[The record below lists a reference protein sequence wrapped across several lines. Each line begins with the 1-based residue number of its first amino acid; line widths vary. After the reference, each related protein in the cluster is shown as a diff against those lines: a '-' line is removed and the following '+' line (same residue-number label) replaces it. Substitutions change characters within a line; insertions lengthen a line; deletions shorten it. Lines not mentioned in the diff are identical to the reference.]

1 MLQSIA
7 GAYTNGLL
15 SSIINGTESGAL
27 SLAILIS
34 GIILSLL
41 IGYVLGSLN
50 FALILSAKMYK
61 DDIRNY
67 GSKNAGTT
75 NMMRTYGNKA
85 AGLTILGDALKAVV
99 AVVIGSFLMGVM
111 HGGYVAALGCVLGHV
126 FPVFYRFKGGKGVA
140 TAAAAILVLN
150 PFAFLIVL
158 GVFILCVVCT
168 RYVSLGS
175 VLGAALFP
183 LLTYYSCYGGEK
195 ILAGSGFAFICAF
208 IIAALVIIKHHANL
222 SRLAAGKES
231 KFSFKKSKK

>member
-1 MLQSIA
+1 MLQSISS
-7 GAYTNGLL
+7 AYANGLL
-15 SSIINGTESGAL
+15 TSVINSTQSGAL

-34 GIILSLL
+34 GVILSLL
-41 IGYVLGSLN
+41 IGYLLGSLN

-85 AGLTILGDALKAVV
+85 AGFTILGDALKAVV

-111 HGGYVAALGCVLGHV
+111 HGGYAAALGCVFGHV
-126 FPVFYRFKGGKGVA
+126 FPVYYRFKGGKGVA

-158 GVFILCVVCT
+158 GVFLLCVICT
-168 RYVSLGS
+168 RYISLGS
-175 VLGAALFP
+175 VLAAAIFP
-183 LLTYYSCYGGEK
+183 LLTFYSCFGNST

-208 IIAALVIIKHHANL
+208 IIAVLVIAKHHTNIA
-222 SRLAAGKES
+222 RLASGKEN
-231 KFSFKKSKK
+231 KFSFKKSK